1 MNTKKSLI
9 LIAVAAIGIFSA
21 APRALAVPI
30 TFSGGSG
37 TPLSLSLAAPIS
49 YTINATLNP
58 TLATSGPVFIIQNTG
73 NLSFN
78 NLSFSSSITFSINA
92 GPAQTLSF
100 ASSGFSGGV
109 ITGNDLFFYGSVFG
123 LNVGDVVTLTTG
135 TWTTN
140 NNVAAAAP
148 ASGSY
153 TTFITDSFG
162 NLISTN
168 GISGPSVPES
178 LSGLWLALPVMG
190 MMAMRRRRT
199 RLPA

>member
-9 LIAVAAIGIFSA
+9 LIAVATIGIFSA

-49 YTINATLNP
+49 YTINATLDP
-58 TLATSGPVFIIQNTG
+58 TLGAAAGPVFIIQNTG

-168 GISGPSVPES
+168 GISGPTVPES

-190 MMAMRRRRT
+190 MMAMRRRI